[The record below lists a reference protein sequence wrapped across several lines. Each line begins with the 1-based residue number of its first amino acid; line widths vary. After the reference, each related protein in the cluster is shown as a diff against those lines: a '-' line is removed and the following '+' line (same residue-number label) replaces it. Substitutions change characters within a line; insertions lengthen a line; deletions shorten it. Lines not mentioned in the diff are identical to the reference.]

1 MHSRRH
7 PRVDIAVSEIS
18 TLAANSLALQISNW
32 LNAYVGEK
40 INLSDEKERLLQS
53 KSTFLS
59 WLQSTNTTPL
69 ENDEAFHFAAILEKR
84 RQKEQN
90 RPKFSLAPSENNAEK
105 ERIKKLPFR
114 ISVSVFISFLLLFSG
129 FGHSIGWLQIFGGCL
144 LLSII
149 TYGALFF
156 FLHANF
162 LRRALI
168 TVSTG
173 TAFVLVNSSINYTF
187 HIGELLVE
195 LGVATKSPNIIIS
208 NGSISWPPLIGLLA
222 IILTLYFSARAER
235 REANKKILASL
246 KEEAHK
252 EHLLSEKEPI
262 PDFIRRQLN
271 QRTD

>member
-1 MHSRRH
+1 MS
-7 PRVDIAVSEIS
+7 DIS
-18 TLAANSLALQISNW
+18 TLAANSLALRISNW

-59 WLQSTNTTPL
+59 WLQSTNTPPL
-69 ENDEAFHFAAILEKR
+69 EDDEAFHFEAILEKR

-90 RPKFSLAPSENNAEK
+90 RPKFSPAPSKNNTEK

-114 ISVSVFISFLLLFSG
+114 ISASVFISFLLLFSG

-144 LLSII
+144 LLSIA

-156 FLHANF
+156 LLHANF

-195 LGVATKSPNIIIS
+195 LDVATKAPNIIIS

-235 REANKKILASL
+235 REANKKILTSFKA
-246 KEEAHK
+246 EAHK
-252 EHLLSEKEPI
+252 EHLPYENEPI